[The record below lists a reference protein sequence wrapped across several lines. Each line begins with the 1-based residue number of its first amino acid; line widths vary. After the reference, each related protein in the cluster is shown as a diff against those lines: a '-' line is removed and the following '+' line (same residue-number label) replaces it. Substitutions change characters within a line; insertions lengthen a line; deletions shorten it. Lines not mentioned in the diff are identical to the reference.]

1 MAEIRFYAQGVS
13 NTQVS
18 DGGYGDITHEAGSGL
33 GFYGSSIGVS
43 VPVDS
48 YQTTTFHT
56 NGDGTDV
63 AGSTRLKNSKY
74 ISATGVSIDEGAT
87 IELDKMSNFQAP
99 LNVRFTHGED
109 VMVKTCRLRI
119 FDRNDVAK
127 AASGVTTEAFEVR
140 RYASSN
146 EGDLQLAHV
155 GAASPTNTSPATN
168 WTRFTGGS
176 ASDAREMYL
185 TDSPGVSGA
194 NTTAGDNVAT
204 KVAGYVGTVPQD
216 GATHKAMRHDW
227 YLALSASPDGIG
239 SKTSYGL
246 YFTCE
251 FL

>member
-33 GFYGSSIGVS
+33 GVFGSNIGVS
-43 VPVDS
+43 VPVGD

-63 AGSTRLKNSKY
+63 ANSTRLKNSRY
-74 ISATGVSIDEGAT
+74 VSDTGVSIDEGAA
-87 IELDKMSNFQAP
+87 IELDKMCNFQAP
-99 LNVRFTHGED
+99 LNIRFTHSED

-119 FDRNDVAK
+119 FDRNDITK
-127 AASGVTTEAFEVR
+127 AASGVTTKAFETR

-146 EGDLQLAHV
+146 AGDLQLDHV
-155 GAASPTNTSPATN
+155 AAASPNQSSPSTK
-168 WTRFTGGS
+168 WTPFVGS
-176 ASDAREMYL
+176 SAGDGDEMYL

-204 KVAGYVGTVPQD
+204 KVAGYVGTVPQE
-216 GATHKAMRHDW
+216 GATHRAMRHDW
-227 YLALSASPDGIG
+227 YLAVSASPDSIG
-239 SKTSYGL
+239 AKTSYGM

-251 FL
+251 YL